1 MPEYWRVDMKG
12 QAETP
17 KLLAQV
23 RNFRR
28 LHHYSIHTERS
39 YLDWI
44 KRYVHFHQMRCREDL
59 AEGEKKIEA
68 FLTDLAVQGKVAA
81 STQNQAF
88 GVVEG

>member
-1 MPEYWRVDMKG
+1 MEG
-12 QAETP
+12 QPQTP
-17 KLLAQV
+17 KLLDQV
-23 RNFRR
+23 RNVLR

-39 YLDWI
+39 YIDWI
-44 KRYVHFHQMRCREDL
+44 KRYVHFHQMHCRADL
-59 AEGEKKIEA
+59 ADGEKKIEA